1 MFARSRAVS
10 MLSVTFLTLLFSA
23 CTSGVTGAASLGNTA
38 RQVQSVTVAAFP
50 QCTNDGAL
58 IDYDNTAG
66 ISYVE
71 NSCVVRNGLVFRAK
85 RTFVTNGNPSWSP
98 YVVNNQGR
106 LAVLWEWLGE
116 VETAPVTA
124 VDITITAPPNA
135 GLVERTQQ
143 DIIFSYEDGL
153 GVTQSWI
160 QITVNGNAVPVV
172 CNVGDAETSCL
183 PADPLPAGEYTV
195 GVTVT
200 APSGVSDSEQVMYS
214 VIDLPPDP
222 GEAGK
227 ATLLGID
234 SDNDGVRDDIQRYI
248 ALTYPDSAKK
258 RAALRQDAKA
268 MNDALEDADDK
279 RASINNAYKMNRAQE
294 CGDFI
299 WENFGGPADPLE
311 KEIRFMEV
319 VNERKKLLA
328 RFLNTQERSSIYLD
342 FDAQLG
348 GEVFSTTPLE
358 LEYRSCE
365 FDPDALPN

>member
-1 MFARSRAVS
+1 MFARSRTVS
-10 MLSVTFLTLLFSA
+10 MLSLAFLTLLFSA

-38 RQVQSVTVAAFP
+38 RQVQSVAVTAFP

-71 NSCVVRNGLVFRAK
+71 DSCVVRNGLVFRAR
-85 RTFVTNGNPSWSP
+85 RTFVTNGNPSWAP

-116 VETAPVTA
+116 VPTAPVTA

-135 GLVERTQQ
+135 GMVERTAQN
-143 DIIFSYEDGL
+143 IIFSYEDGL

-160 QITVNGNAVPVV
+160 EITVNGNAVPVV
-172 CNVGDAETSCL
+172 CNVGDSSTSCL

-200 APSGVSDSEQVMYS
+200 APSGVSDSEQVMDS

-248 ALTYPDSAKK
+248 ALTYPASAKT
-258 RAALRQDAKA
+258 RAALRQYAKA
-268 MNDALEDADDK
+268 TNDALEESDDK
-279 RASINNAYKMNRAQE
+279 RKSINNSYKMDRSQECLYFIFREKEGSARPAYK
-294 CGDFI
+294 
-299 WENFGGPADPLE
+299 
-311 KEIRFMEV
+311 IR
-319 VNERKKLLA
+319 RKLDA
-328 RFLNTQERSSIYLD
+328 RILNTAERTSIFLD
-342 FDAQLG
+342 FDGQLG
-348 GEVFSTTPLE
+348 GEVFTTTPGKLI
-358 LEYRSCE
+358 YRSCE
-365 FDPDALPN
+365 FDSDALPN